1 MNDRSL
7 RGLRSLHPIP
17 ADKAAEPRLRVKCRC
32 GAVFLAAEAPRVE
45 DPGGAKPPIVATP
58 AAFAAAVPPP
68 AAPRA
73 APAAMAAA
81 SSVPAAARPAAP
93 RPAPVAA
100 RPAAPPPSPSAAKPP
115 APPRATPP
123 VAAPSAAATAAA
135 PAAPRPVSWRR
146 CVNHPVR
153 SHSVCP
159 ACVKGYCEAC
169 AAGQT
174 VQNAV
179 ICPSCD
185 GLCLRAAQ
193 YEESQTRGQ
202 QQARSLMQ
210 ELGTILAYPMRDPL
224 GLVMLSLFTWFFGA
238 LAKLALFGGFAGIVL
253 SQGVLLSYCFFAV
266 SRVASGN
273 LRDFTPDFRGISDF
287 IEPLSLGLAV
297 LLISAGP
304 MLLLTFLGLG
314 IPFFSKADAAPVLPV
329 AYADAQ
335 SPPSPE
341 AEEEPEDKADD
352 HSSAAASREREHER
366 EASPPAAMA
375 AGAFVLFGLAL
386 LWKLVYTPAAL
397 TVAALSRGFFKTLN
411 PIVGLDTIHKMG
423 GTYWQ
428 ALLIYSFFA
437 GAQWLL
443 GAVLGSIPIAG
454 GIVAAFV
461 NAYAYLAVGCTL
473 GLAVFKKAR
482 ELGWD

>member
-1 MNDRSL
+1 
-7 RGLRSLHPIP
+7 
-17 ADKAAEPRLRVKCRC
+17 
-32 GAVFLAAEAPRVE
+32 
-45 DPGGAKPPIVATP
+45 
-58 AAFAAAVPPP
+58 
-68 AAPRA
+68 
-73 APAAMAAA
+73 
-81 SSVPAAARPAAP
+81 
-93 RPAPVAA
+93 
-100 RPAAPPPSPSAAKPP
+100 
-115 APPRATPP
+115 
-123 VAAPSAAATAAA
+123 
-135 PAAPRPVSWRR
+135 
-146 CVNHPVR
+146 VNHPVR

-159 ACVKGYCEAC
+159 ACAKGYCEAC

-179 ICPSCD
+179 ICPACD
-185 GLCLRAAQ
+185 GLCMSAAQ
-193 YEESQTRGQ
+193 YDESQTRGQ

-210 ELGTILAYPMRDPL
+210 ELGTIVAYPLRDPM
-224 GLVMLSLFTWFFGA
+224 GLVMLSLFTWFFGL
-238 LAKLALFGGFAGIVL
+238 LAKIALFGGFAGIIL

-287 IEPLSLGLAV
+287 IEPLRLGLAV

-304 MLLLTFLGLG
+304 MLALAFFGL
-314 IPFFSKADAAPVLPV
+314 SVAMLKADASPTLPV
-329 AYADAQ
+329 VYADAQ
-335 SPPSPE
+335 PPPSPE
-341 AEEEPEDKADD
+341 AEPEEAPDEKADD
-352 HSSAAASREREHER
+352 HSSAAATHEERRYEREGLP
-366 EASPPAAMA
+366 SPATA
-375 AGAFVLFGLAL
+375 AGVFVMFGIAL
-386 LWKLVYTPAAL
+386 LWKVVYTPAAL

-443 GAVLGSIPIAG
+443 GVGLNFIPIAG

-461 NAYAYLAVGCTL
+461 NAYAYLAIGCTL

>member
-1 MNDRSL
+1 M
-7 RGLRSLHPIP
+7 
-17 ADKAAEPRLRVKCRC
+17 
-32 GAVFLAAEAPRVE
+32 
-45 DPGGAKPPIVATP
+45 
-58 AAFAAAVPPP
+58 
-68 AAPRA
+68 
-73 APAAMAAA
+73 
-81 SSVPAAARPAAP
+81 
-93 RPAPVAA
+93 
-100 RPAAPPPSPSAAKPP
+100 
-115 APPRATPP
+115 
-123 VAAPSAAATAAA
+123 
-135 PAAPRPVSWRR
+135 
-146 CVNHPVR
+146 NHPVR

-159 ACVKGYCEAC
+159 ACIKGYCEAC

-179 ICPSCD
+179 ICPACD
-185 GLCLRAAQ
+185 GLCMSAAQ
-193 YEESQTRGQ
+193 YDESQTRGQ

-210 ELGTILAYPMRDPL
+210 ELGTILAYPLRDPI
-224 GLVMLSLFTWFFGA
+224 GLVMLSLFTWFFGL
-238 LAKLALFGGFAGIVL
+238 LAKIALFGGFAGIIL

-287 IEPLSLGLAV
+287 IEPLRLGLAV

-304 MLLLTFLGLG
+304 MLALAFFGL
-314 IPFFSKADAAPVLPV
+314 SVAMLKADASPTLPV
-329 AYADAQ
+329 VYADAQ
-335 SPPSPE
+335 PPPSPE
-341 AEEEPEDKADD
+341 GEPEEEADGLP
-352 HSSAAASREREHER
+352 
-366 EASPPAAMA
+366 SPATA
-375 AGAFVLFGLAL
+375 AGVFVMFGIAL
-386 LWKLVYTPAAL
+386 LWKIVYTPAAL

-443 GAVLGSIPIAG
+443 GVVLGFVPIAG

-461 NAYAYLAVGCTL
+461 NAYAYLAIGCTL

>member
-1 MNDRSL
+1 
-7 RGLRSLHPIP
+7 
-17 ADKAAEPRLRVKCRC
+17 
-32 GAVFLAAEAPRVE
+32 VFLAAEAPRAE
-45 DPGGAKPPIVATP
+45 EPTGAKPPIVATP

-68 AAPRA
+68 AAPRTAPAGVAA
-73 APAAMAAA
+73 APP
-81 SSVPAAARPAAP
+81 VPVAARPAVAP
-93 RPAPVAA
+93 PPAPVAA
-100 RPAAPPPSPSAAKPP
+100 RAPSSRPTAPTPAAPAAKPP
-115 APPRATPP
+115 APGA
-123 VAAPSAAATAAA
+123 
-135 PAAPRPVSWRR
+135 RPLSWRR
-146 CVNHPVR
+146 CINHPVR

-174 VQNAV
+174 VRNAV
-179 ICPSCD
+179 ICPACD
-185 GLCLRAAQ
+185 GLCMSAAQ
-193 YEESQTRGQ
+193 YDESQTRGQ

-210 ELGTILAYPMRDPL
+210 ELGTILAYPLRDPM
-224 GLVMLSLFTWFFGA
+224 GLVMLSLFTWFFG
-238 LAKLALFGGFAGIVL
+238 LIAKVALFGGFAGIIL

-287 IEPLSLGLAV
+287 IDPLRLGLAV

-304 MLLLTFLGLG
+304 MLALAFFGL
-314 IPFFSKADAAPVLPV
+314 SVAMLKADASPVLPAV
-329 AYADAQ
+329 YADTQ
-335 SPPSPE
+335 PPPSPE
-341 AEEEPEDKADD
+341 AEPEEEPAEKADN
-352 HSSAAASREREHER
+352 HSSTAATHDENRYER
-366 EASPPAAMA
+366 AALPSPATA
-375 AGAFVLFGLAL
+375 AGVFVLFGLAL
-386 LWKLVYTPAAL
+386 LWKIVYTPAAL

-443 GAVLGSIPIAG
+443 ALGLGVIPIAG

-482 ELGWD
+482 ELGWE